1 MAESIAETAKK
12 ILAVSYNIYDDLN
25 SINTAFIRSGSIIG
39 LQFQKAQLTNIDV
52 SSSKKT
58 GESLP
63 VTSAVVTSAGEP
75 VLKVKSS
82 MQQEAAN
89 GELAPLQNATT
100 PVVTMQDVKM
110 REKPKG
116 IKEEKVLPAPL
127 QTPKTQETK
136 PVAQPMAAAT
146 IISEKKQTL
155 ALKEERMTN
164 LEKSAISAPKSMR
177 PKKLAP
183 ISTEI
188 FQENPLT
195 GTDVTVSMENPIS
208 KLLNIV
214 KTRHTLTVSEAANEL
229 HVDKALIETWAKIL
243 NRNSLLKLKY
253 QLIGDMI
260 LEA

>member
-1 MAESIAETAKK
+1 M
-12 ILAVSYNIYDDLN
+12 
-25 SINTAFIRSGSIIG
+25 
-39 LQFQKAQLTNIDV
+39 
-52 SSSKKT
+52 
-58 GESLP
+58 
-63 VTSAVVTSAGEP
+63 VTSIGEP
-75 VLKVKSS
+75 VLKVKPS
-82 MQQEAAN
+82 MQQGAAN
-89 GELAPLQNATT
+89 GEPVPLQNATT

-110 REKPKG
+110 REKPKE
-116 IKEEKVLPAPL
+116 IEEEKVLPAPL
-127 QTPKTQETK
+127 QTLKTQEKK

-146 IISEKKQTL
+146 VITSGKKQTL
-155 ALKEERMTN
+155 ALKEERVTN
-164 LEKSAISAPKSMR
+164 LEKSATSVPKSMR

-208 KLLNIV
+208 KLLDIV